1 MNKHDK
7 ISKLLTA
14 SALGELPLEVQAE
27 VNTHLNEC
35 PQCSSEFKRLQ
46 TLLECTGRIS
56 ELSPDEQMCE
66 SAKQAVFTAVES
78 NKGQT
83 FSRQNVGI
91 GLILKT
97 IMYSK
102 TMKYAAAA
110 VIAIVIIGGIS
121 FWPGSDSQNSKW
133 WLGPPAAWGQE
144 IIAKLETMEAL
155 VYRGQA
161 VIISPY
167 GSTHVSGTW
176 SRNYETKDRS
186 RTDRYYEPTDEETFG
201 DSNPESVLQH
211 VTYNVP
217 DGQDLVQYDVSY
229 EYQCYTI
236 KTIEGGAYEK
246 DPVKRL
252 QFYVNLL
259 DKANRILGTKT
270 FDGRECVGFEISA
283 DKYSDNP
290 EDWINRIWFDVQTKL
305 PVRIEKYDLPITDS
319 PDRTIT
325 TIQDQFEYY
334 AQVPAEMFKPEI
346 PVDFINAE
354 PDDVRAAKDI
364 QEKGQMLYADVPAGL
379 KDEIVAALK
388 GVKTAVYRK
397 RFGFVKDENWL
408 LTDGDRIYV
417 SRYDWRK
424 DSYSGGQLRK
434 TEWYVTDKEDWG
446 KTSFDFNDKNFKLIQ
461 TTVNFADRSYSQ
473 ITHGSTSHPDNPMDR
488 IIFLAGWID
497 KADRFFES
505 ELIDGIECFGFELSA
520 KKYGSNP
527 DTSIYTLWF
536 NSETM
541 LLVRVESEGLQDN
554 GPRKKV
560 LDQFKW
566 NPELPADTF
575 VPVIP
580 EGFVLDHPDEIQAA
594 KEK

>member
-7 ISKLLTA
+7 ISRLLA
-14 SALGELPLEVQAE
+14 AFALGELSPQEQAE
-27 VNTHLNEC
+27 VKAHLAEC
-35 PQCSSEFKRLQ
+35 SLCSTELKRLQ

-56 ELSPDEQMCE
+56 KLSPDAGMCDL
-66 SAKQAVFTAVES
+66 AKQAVFTAVKNEKEQTS
-78 NKGQT
+78 PGQNT
-83 FSRQNVGI
+83 GPEPVWR
-91 GLILKT
+91 K

-102 TMKYAAAA
+102 TMKFAAAA
-110 VIAIVIIGGIS
+110 VIAMVVLGGIS
-121 FWPGSDSQNSKW
+121 FWPDGSPQNSKW

-155 VYRGQA
+155 VYRDQY
-161 VIISPY
+161 VFVSPY

-176 SRNYETKDRS
+176 SRNYQAKDRS
-186 RTDRYYEPTDEETFG
+186 RTDRYYEPTDEDTFG

-259 DKANRILGTKT
+259 DNANRILDTKT

-283 DKYSDNP
+283 DRYGDNP

-305 PVRIEKYDLPITDS
+305 PVRIEKYDLPITGS
-319 PDRTIT
+319 PGRTIT

-334 AQVPAEMFKPEI
+334 VQVPAEMFEPEI

-354 PDDVRAAKDI
+354 PDDVRTAKDI

-379 KDEIVAALK
+379 KEDIVAALK

-541 LLVRVESEGLQDN
+541 LPVRVESEGLQDD

-560 LDQFKW
+560 LDQFEW
-566 NPELPADTF
+566 NPDLPADIF
-575 VPVIP
+575 IPKIP
-580 EGFVLDHPDEIQAA
+580 EGFVYDHPDEI
-594 KEK
+594 